1 MKRTKENAQETRDN
15 ILNAAADVFSHHGVA
30 KSTLDQ
36 IAKKASVTRGAIYW
50 HFKNKNEIYDALHE
64 RLHNPLMAMLM
75 EKMEEEHQDPI
86 LHLRD
91 ICINLLLDLEKD
103 KQKRQALSLFLI
115 KADYSG
121 DLAIYKDKHY
131 KKKQEGRAAFKQYF
145 DKAKVQGRLPENT
158 DTSFLTV
165 SIQCYM
171 KGILLEYFNNLED
184 FDIKKQAPRLINLF
198 FGNFTKHA

>member
-1 MKRTKENAQETRDN
+1 MRRTKQDAEATRDN
-15 ILNAAADVFSHHGVA
+15 ILNAAADIFSRHGVA

-50 HFKNKNEIYDALHE
+50 HFKNKNEIYDALHN
-64 RLHNPLMAMLM
+64 RLHNPLMVMLM

-86 LHLRD
+86 LHLKD

-131 KKKQEGRAAFKQYF
+131 KKRQEGLAAFGQYF
-145 DKAKVQGRLPENT
+145 DKARGQGRLPENT
-158 DTSFLTV
+158 DTSFLV
-165 SIQCYM
+165 LSIHCYM
-171 KGILLEYFNNLED
+171 KGILLEYFNDLEN
-184 FDIKKQAPRLINLF
+184 FDIKRQAPELINLF
-198 FGNFTKHA
+198 FCNLTKHV